1 VNDTIL
7 GLHHV
12 TATAD
17 DAQADLDCYVG
28 ALGLRLVKKTV
39 NFDNHNVYHFYY
51 GDEHG
56 TPGTLMTTFPYRGWG
71 VPVGTQG
78 AGQVTATTFS
88 VPKGSLDGWRTRLS
102 GAGLSPS
109 DVGDRFGDE
118 VVRFL
123 DPSGLVLEL
132 LACDDRRVPWI
143 APGLSAER
151 AVRGVASATLSV
163 RTPEPSI
170 RFLTEVLGWRVTD
183 EEAGRTRLAAGGDV
197 AGHWLEILHAP
208 DAPAAVNGLGTVHHV
223 AMAVADAATQ
233 ADVRRELVSL
243 GVPVTE
249 VRDRQYFQS
258 IYFREPG
265 GVLYEVATLP
275 PGFTTDEEL
284 ASLGQ
289 DLKLP
294 SWEEPNRP
302 AIERG
307 LPPIRI

>member
-12 TATAD
+12 TATVD

-51 GDEHG
+51 GNEHG

-88 VPKGSLDGWRTRLS
+88 VPRGSLDGWRARLS
-102 GAGLSPS
+102 RAGLEPAE
-109 DVGDRFGDE
+109 VTARFGDE
-118 VVRFL
+118 VLWFR

-132 LACDDRRVPWI
+132 LACEDERPPWT
-143 APGLSAER
+143 APGVGAES

-170 RFLTEVLGWRVTD
+170 RLLTEVLGWRVTD
-183 EEAGRTRLAAGGDV
+183 EEAGRTRLAAGADA
-197 AGHWLEILHAP
+197 AGHWLDIVSAP
-208 DAPAAVNGLGTVHHV
+208 DAPMAVNGLGTVHHV
-223 AMAVADAATQ
+223 AMAVEDAATQ
-233 ADVRRELVSL
+233 ADVQRELQRR

-249 VRDRQYFQS
+249 VRDRQYFLS

-275 PGFTTDEEL
+275 PGFTVDEDL
-284 ASLGQ
+284 ATLGQ
-289 DLKLP
+289 ALKLP
-294 SWEEPNRP
+294 AWEEPNRP

-307 LPPIRI
+307 LPSIRI